1 MDRHVR
7 AKRVVH
13 GLTFLR
19 GNAIDSGEE
28 IEEMNRSRLLLIERD
43 CALRYMIEDHLRRL
57 EAFEVEVVEEADI
70 GVERAR
76 LGRYDLVLAS
86 LHVKDM
92 SSSRLLSALSSVRPL
107 PVIIVVGRPERIDGL
122 GSKQTNQIWEA
133 LRVPFSRSELAEVTL
148 RARRHS
154 QNTLC
159 RTVVP
164 PPKKSKQRKGAKTT
178 QRRKSGGRPVRLG
191 HYEVSELI
199 GGGAKGTVYRGVD
212 KRNEETVA
220 LRAIPREIVE
230 RLGAGTRWFER
241 FTREASTAASINH
254 PNLSAI
260 LDHGFE
266 DDQRCLFVVSEFV
279 EGTRLAD
286 RLKKEPL
293 SPAGAIEM
301 ACHAAN
307 GLAAVH
313 AGGFAHRLVRPSNI
327 VLDDRNRAII
337 TDLGVAPMLAWDLIP
352 LRQRLNQ
359 TPYLS
364 PEQVRFGR
372 VDDRSDQFSLGLILF
387 KALAGRHCFK
397 GKSPSGMIHEM
408 MKGPVKL
415 TFPKGMKERS
425 MFSELL
431 SRMLAQEPE
440 ERFQGDIEL
449 KAALGSCAE
458 DLGVS
463 I

>member
-1 MDRHVR
+1 
-7 AKRVVH
+7 
-13 GLTFLR
+13 
-19 GNAIDSGEE
+19 
-28 IEEMNRSRLLLIERD
+28 MNRSRLLLIERD

-57 EAFEVEVVEEADI
+57 EAFEVVVVEEADI

-76 LGRYDLVLAS
+76 LGKFDLVVAS

-92 SSSRLLSALSSVRPL
+92 SPSRFLDSLSVVRPL
-107 PVIIVVGRPERIDGL
+107 PLIIVVARPERLEEL
-122 GSKQTNQIWEA
+122 GSKQTNMIWET
-133 LRVPFSRSELAEVTL
+133 LRVPFSRSELGEVAL
-148 RARRHS
+148 RARRH
-154 QNTLC
+154 QQDTLC

-164 PPKKSKQRKGAKTT
+164 PPKKSKRRKGAKTT
-178 QRRKSGGRPVRLG
+178 QRRKSGRRPVRLG

-199 GGGAKGTVYRGVD
+199 GGGGKGTVYRGMD
-212 KRNEETVA
+212 KRNEEAVA

-230 RLGAGTRWFER
+230 RLGAGNRWFER

-286 RLKKEPL
+286 RLAKESL
-293 SPAGAIEM
+293 SPEAAIEM
-301 ACHAAN
+301 TCHAAN
-307 GLAAVH
+307 GLSAVH

-327 VLDDRNRAII
+327 ILDKQDRAVI
-337 TDLGVAPMLAWDLIP
+337 TDLGVAPMLAWDLMP

-364 PEQVRFGR
+364 PEQVRFGH
-372 VDDRSDQFSLGLILF
+372 VDDRSDQFSLGLVLY
-387 KALAGRHCFK
+387 KALTGRHCFK
-397 GKSPSGMIHEM
+397 GKSPSGKIHQM

-415 TFPKGMKERS
+415 TFPKGMKGRS
-425 MFSELL
+425 SFSELL
-431 SRMLAQEPE
+431 SRMLAPEPE

-449 KAALGSCAE
+449 KAALQSCAE
-458 DLGVS
+458 DLGVT